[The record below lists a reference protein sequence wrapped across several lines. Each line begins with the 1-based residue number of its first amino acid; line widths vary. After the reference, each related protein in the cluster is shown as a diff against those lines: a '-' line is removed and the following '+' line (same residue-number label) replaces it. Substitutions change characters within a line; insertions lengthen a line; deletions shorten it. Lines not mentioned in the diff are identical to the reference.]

1 MAEDLKAKSG
11 GKAIVFVRLRENESK
26 TRGIKAAYQT
36 TYSYKLSRDKKSE
49 DTKDGKVQK
58 GGSLDGTLS
67 LELLASN
74 QSVVKNDLDD
84 AINQDKEVEFWI
96 AYTDTPGTK
105 PGTCAGRYMRAHMT
119 SSEET
124 GDSDNSVSLKLEA
137 SINGGYA
144 RKGDLSLD
152 ANSDTDVS
160 YDFQDLGVVT
170 GSEQS
175 NNAQAPK

>member
-1 MAEDLKAKSG
+1 MTDLKAKSG
-11 GKAIVFVRLRENESK
+11 GKAFVFVRLRESESK
-26 TRGIKAAYQT
+26 VRGIKPAYQT
-36 TYSYKLSRDKKSE
+36 SYSYKLSRDKKSE

-67 LELLASN
+67 MELLASN
-74 QSVVKNDLDD
+74 QDILKDLDD
-84 AINQDKEVEFWI
+84 AITKDKEVEIWI
-96 AYTDTPGTK
+96 AYTDTTGTRA
-105 PGTCAGRYMRAHMT
+105 GTYEGRYMRAHMT
-119 SSEET
+119 SAEET

-175 NNAQAPK
+175 NNAQAPH